1 MKFKDIENKSK
12 TELNELLNDLKAES
26 FTLGWKN
33 KTQQLDQTH
42 KIKLVRRD
50 IAKVLTALKQIELK
64 ESLEKQQ
71 KQENI
76 KSSKKAT
83 KKSTPK
89 KEGNK

>member
-50 IAKVLTALKQIELK
+50 IAKVLTALKQVELK

-76 KSSKKAT
+76 KSSKKST

>member
-71 KQENI
+71 AQENS
-76 KSSKKAT
+76 KSLKKVA
-83 KKSTPK
+83 KKSTLK